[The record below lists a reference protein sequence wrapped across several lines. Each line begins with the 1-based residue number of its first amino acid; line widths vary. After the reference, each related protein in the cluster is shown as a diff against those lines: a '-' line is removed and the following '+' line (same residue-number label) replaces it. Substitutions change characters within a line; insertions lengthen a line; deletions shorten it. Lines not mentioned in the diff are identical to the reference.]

1 MAATLY
7 YDLGSPYS
15 YLAVARCERVLGPVT
30 LQPVLVG
37 AIFAHRGWGSWG
49 VTDERDSH
57 VAEVERRATAYG
69 LPAVRWPA
77 GWPNNTLNAMRM
89 AVWADTLGAGE
100 AFARAAFAAAFE
112 RGCDLSERRAL
123 LAVADAVGLD
133 RDDAA
138 RAIAAPEIKGAL
150 REATERAIA
159 AGVQGVPTTVVDGTL
174 FYGDDRLESAALLGG
189 RGLGGR

>member
-15 YLAVARCERVLGPVT
+15 YLAVARCERVLGSVR

-49 VTDERDSH
+49 VTDERDRH
-57 VAEVERRATAYG
+57 VAEVERRAAAYG
-69 LPAVRWPA
+69 LPAVRWPS
-77 GWPNNTLNAMRM
+77 GWPNNTLSAMRM

-100 AFARAAFAAAFE
+100 AFAHAGFAAAFE
-112 RGCDLSERRAL
+112 HGSDLSDRDAL

-138 RAIAAPEIKGAL
+138 RAIAAPEIKNAL
-150 REATERAIA
+150 RELTERAIA
-159 AGVQGVPTTVVDGTL
+159 AGVPGVPTTVVDGEL
-174 FYGDDRLESAALLGG
+174 FYGDDRLEAAALAGT
-189 RGLGGR
+189 RGH

>member
-1 MAATLY
+1 MPAALY
-7 YDLGSPYS
+7 YDLGSPYA

-49 VTDERDSH
+49 VTDERDRN
-57 VAEVERRATAYG
+57 VAEVERRAAAYG

-77 GWPNNTLNAMRM
+77 AWPNNTLDAMRM
-89 AVWADTLGAGE
+89 AVWADSLGAGA
-100 AFARAAFAAAFE
+100 AFARAGFAAAFE
-112 RGCDLSERRAL
+112 HGRDLSEHDAL
-123 LAVADAVGLD
+123 LAVADGVGLD

-150 REATERAIA
+150 RELTERAIA
-159 AGVQGVPTTVVDGTL
+159 AGVQGVPTTVVDGQP
-174 FYGDDRLESAALLGG
+174 FYGDDRLDEAGLAAAGT
-189 RGLGGR
+189 RDR

>member
-15 YLAVARCERVLGPVT
+15 YLAVARCERVLGPVR

-49 VTDERDSH
+49 VTDERDRH
-57 VAEVERRATAYG
+57 VAEVERRAAAYG

-100 AFARAAFAAAFE
+100 AFAHAGFAAAFE
-112 RGCDLSERRAL
+112 QGSDLSKRDTL
-123 LAVADAVGLD
+123 LSVADAVGLD

-138 RAIAAPEIKGAL
+138 RAIAAPEIKNAL
-150 REATERAIA
+150 RELTERAIA
-159 AGVQGVPTTVVDGTL
+159 DGVPGVPTTVVDATL
-174 FYGDDRLESAALLGG
+174 FYGDEMLESAALLGG
-189 RGLGGR
+189 RDLGGR